1 MRGAVVMCLLGWLV
15 CAAEATAQA
24 GPTANVASPV
34 DGTVDAARK
43 AYNEERYADAARL
56 FLQAAQAAPERIELY
71 RDLARARL
79 WARDTAGAV
88 VAYRVYLESA
98 PGAEDRDR
106 VKGELELALS
116 QSGEAPPPEGQPAEA
131 VRALEAA
138 RTRAVGGQ
146 FEGALGAVDDAVAAG
161 YLGPALGDARRFVAA
176 ELARQTEAALERWW
190 RPKDAADAAVLERLA
205 AGWKA
210 HRGRRPLTPV
220 EVQAETTVAGLER
233 LRHAD
238 YPAAIDKL
246 GPIAGADPRL
256 RYALA
261 LALAHTDRLD
271 EAIASAET
279 AARALAD
286 PRPHLL
292 LGLLLNRA
300 GRDGS
305 AALRRG
311 LDLDEH

>member
-1 MRGAVVMCLLGWLV
+1 VIGARAMILVTALLGAGGAV
-15 CAAEATAQA
+15 AQA
-24 GPTANVASPV
+24 GPAAPVAAV
-34 DGTVDAARK
+34 DETLDAARK

-56 FLQAAQAAPERIELY
+56 FVQAAQAAPERLELY

-79 WARDTAGAV
+79 WAHDTAGAV
-88 VAYRVYLESA
+88 AAYRVYLEAA
-98 PGAEDRDR
+98 PGAEDRDK
-106 VKGELELALS
+106 VQAELELALR
-116 QSGEAPPPEGQPAEA
+116 QAGETPPPAGQPPEA
-131 VRALEAA
+131 VRALEAS

-146 FEGALGAVDDAVAAG
+146 FEGALAAIDEAVEAG

-190 RPKDAADAAVLERLA
+190 RPQDAADAALLERLA

-210 HRGRRPLTPV
+210 QRGRRPLTPV
-220 EVQAETTVAGLER
+220 EGQAEATVAGLER

-238 YPAAIDKL
+238 WPAAVEKL

-261 LALAHTDRLD
+261 LALARTDRVD

-279 AARALAD
+279 AARALDD

-311 LDLDEH
+311 LDLDEP